1 MTYQQE
7 VKCKCEEFDDCYEC
21 WVRSEAKDL
30 DKLVKEALEGKK

>member
-30 DKLVKEALEGKK
+30 DKLAKEALEGKK